1 MKAKNAIIWSG
12 IFGAFAIAI
21 GALGAH
27 ALKSILNPEALESL
41 QTAVKYQL
49 FHALALLVLGLSEKS
64 RQFKWPIRLFILGTI
79 FFSGSIYGLLSL
91 RFYELP
97 NSFLGPITPIGGLMF
112 IAGWISIIYR
122 ATQIDKA

>member
-1 MKAKNAIIWSG
+1 
-12 IFGAFAIAI
+12 
-21 GALGAH
+21 
-27 ALKSILNPEALESL
+27 
-41 QTAVKYQL
+41 
-49 FHALALLVLGLSEKS
+49 
-64 RQFKWPIRLFILGTI
+64 LGTI

>member
-97 NSFLGPITPIGGLMF
+97 NSFLGPITPIGGLML

-122 ATQIDKA
+122 ATQIEKA

>member
-97 NSFLGPITPIGGLMF
+97 NSFLGPITPIGGLML